1 MTKID
6 ISLSDMNQLS
16 TNFCYDFNFIFSLSI
31 RHLPLN
37 RKYG

>member
-6 ISLSDMNQLS
+6 ISLSALNQLS
-16 TNFCYDFNFIFSLSI
+16 TNFCYDLNFIFSQSI
-31 RHLPLN
+31 RYLPLN